1 MYLTRGR
8 EICSNLVRSEI
19 MLFIEEMHVSLF
31 NNTTPLPLLG
41 LVTTMFLFDDKVFSK
56 NKSLR
61 ENIDENTLWGL
72 KL

>member
-1 MYLTRGR
+1 
-8 EICSNLVRSEI
+8 

-61 ENIDENTLWGL
+61 ENIDENSLWGL